1 MEEMSEFFQIAF
13 STGDFNKEEAIKLYN
28 RELQNNPKNLS
39 ALNNRGFLRLELAKE
54 KNDKDLLEKSKIDLK
69 EAIELLNNEEKYK
82 NYTRPNGIDRN
93 LELAEEL
100 KIN

>member
-1 MEEMSEFFQIAF
+1 MSEFFQIAF